1 MYHACEI
8 HRTYRKIVSSCSFG
22 RVKTY
27 EERKEGRKHGHETY
41 FLTKDNDDERHDIGT
56 GWGGVTRARSRQR
69 GNKRHDGDSR
79 GSIQF
84 HVHVKRNVG
93 PGKRSAA
100 RSKCF
105 KWFEPTGLLIG
116 HVTITSEEASPSGN
130 SCTRHFLSNTCS
142 TKINLLHAFACNHF
156 AKRAPLSLSVS
167 VSNFRGIKAALEL
180 TCACALRII
189 SIDSEEKLLLLL
201 TSNLKYLSRDKI
213 MS

>member
-1 MYHACEI
+1 MWNSPNVQKNRLELFVRPSQNI
-8 HRTYRKIVSSCSFG
+8 R
-22 RVKTY
+22 
-27 EERKEGRKHGHETY
+27 RKEGRKKTWSRNLLSHEGQRWRATRY
-41 FLTKDNDDERHDIGT
+41 RDGV
-56 GWGGVTRARSRQR
+56 GGVTRARSRQR

-167 VSNFRGIKAALEL
+167 VSLIFVG
-180 TCACALRII
+180 
-189 SIDSEEKLLLLL
+189 
-201 TSNLKYLSRDKI
+201 LKPRS
-213 MS
+213 S